1 MESRCRIVSLPCPEL
16 VEFVE
21 RGETDSP
28 ALPAAGHKALQN
40 LLAVLFFLADYLNLD
55 TIDGFLAHGVVLL
68 VFYLPVSGWRG
79 VSESNRLLLSLR
91 SATVRE
97 WLAPYNNPA

>member
-1 MESRCRIVSLPCPEL
+1 LERITKPLHSTPPPQT
-16 VEFVE
+16 FVE
-21 RGETDSP
+21 
-28 ALPAAGHKALQN
+28 LAA
-40 LLAVLFFLADYLNLD
+40 LFFLADYLNFD